1 MSLIFKY
8 ILVVFCAYLLGSSS
22 MSYYLA
28 KLNHVDIRSKGSK
41 NLGASNAM
49 MLMGWKAGIIVGL
62 HDIGKSALAVI
73 LANAFF
79 SELPYIGAAA
89 GVASVL
95 GHIFPFYLRF
105 KGGKGF
111 ASFIGMSL
119 AINWKFALILLVVVV
134 IVTLI
139 TDYIVVGTVTTII
152 SFPTYMGFASRSYV
166 LPLILFIAT
175 AVIIY
180 NIVRILCG
188 FGMERRSGSAV
199 PTVGITETKRRPE
212 QLTIKEH
219 S

>member
-1 MSLIFKY
+1 MNLILKY
-8 ILVVFCAYLLGSSS
+8 ILVLLCAYLLGSSS

-28 KLNHVDIRSKGSK
+28 KLNRVDIRSKGSK

-49 MLMGWKAGIIVGL
+49 MLMGWKAGILVGL

-73 LANAFF
+73 LANALFP
-79 SELPYIGAAA
+79 ELPYIGAAA
-89 GVASVL
+89 GVASIL

-139 TDYIVVGTVTTII
+139 TDYIVVGTVTTIV
-152 SFPTYMGFASRSYV
+152 SFPTYMGFATRSYV
-166 LPLILFIAT
+166 LPLILLIAT

-180 NIVRILCG
+180 KHRENFVRIWNGTEIG
-188 FGMERRSGSAV
+188 FRSANRGDHR
-199 PTVGITETKRRPE
+199 K
-212 QLTIKEH
+212 
-219 S
+219 

>member
-1 MSLIFKY
+1 MNVILKYLIA
-8 ILVVFCAYLLGSSS
+8 ILFDYRMGSSS
-22 MSYYLA
+22 LSYYLA
-28 KLNHVDIRSKGSK
+28 RLTKVDIRSKGSK

-49 MLMGWKAGIIVGL
+49 MLMGWKAGILVGL

-73 LANAFF
+73 LANAIFP
-79 SELPYIGAAA
+79 ELPYIGAIA

-111 ASFIGMSL
+111 ASFIGMAL
-119 AINWKFALILLVVVV
+119 AIHWKFTLLLLVVVV

-152 SFPTYMGFASRSYV
+152 SFPAYMGFASRGYI

-175 AVIIY
+175 TVIIY
-180 NIVRILCG
+180 KHRENFVKIYNGTEIG
-188 FGMERRSGSAV
+188 FRSANRG
-199 PTVGITETKRRPE
+199 
-212 QLTIKEH
+212 EH
-219 S
+219 R